1 MKKIIGLIAFLL
13 VQPVFAQGV
22 QTNYESRCLVVVGTA
37 STEGVSEEFARRMA
51 IRNALKL
58 ASMQSNLKISSSQE
72 MNNFMLTKD
81 AVRFSSQ
88 SKVTKFKILSEGF
101 KEPDF
106 DAGFDKDGM
115 PIELPEPNIY
125 QVSLNVCLTE
135 DPAACENVLGNS
147 LQPKLAIAQVVTTDQ
162 AGASDISNLTAGFQL
177 ELQRRLK
184 LKGYNNLV
192 LLHSGGRLQETT
204 QLVVPSLIR
213 NKLAPIAE
221 ETGAQYLLLNVIRSI
236 SKQIETGSW
245 NSVKRFYNQEIKP
258 SQRFIEVDSY
268 IVDLTT
274 QKIVYEKRH
283 GFDIEGDVFVGR
295 DRPFGSNAFFATDTG
310 MVFNALLEQEVKSA
324 YQFLKCKPLKSQI
337 IDIRNGD
344 YIIFLSAESGAK
356 VGDELTVYHKFGRP
370 VMQAGINL
378 GLDSKPTGFLRIT
391 RIQSKFA
398 VAEMLS
404 KEGMIQVG
412 DEVRTW

>member
-37 STEGVSEEFARRMA
+37 STEGVSEEFARGMA

-115 PIELPEPNIY
+115 PIELPEPSIY

-204 QLVVPSLIR
+204 QLVVPSLIS

-274 QKIVYEKRH
+274 QKIVYEKSH
-283 GFDIEGDVFVGR
+283 G
-295 DRPFGSNAFFATDTG
+295 
-310 MVFNALLEQEVKSA
+310 
-324 YQFLKCKPLKSQI
+324 
-337 IDIRNGD
+337 
-344 YIIFLSAESGAK
+344 LS
-356 VGDELTVYHKFGRP
+356 LIH
-370 VMQAGINL
+370 I
-378 GLDSKPTGFLRIT
+378 
-391 RIQSKFA
+391 
-398 VAEMLS
+398 
-404 KEGMIQVG
+404 
-412 DEVRTW
+412 